1 MRCIIIEDEAP
12 ALQIL
17 EAYARKV
24 PMLEVLAGFR
34 NPIEAVRFLQQNEVD
49 LIFIDINMPELTGL
63 ELVRS
68 LPHPPLVIF
77 TTAYSEYAA
86 ESYDLDAVDYLL
98 KPIPFDRFLRAVN
111 KAARQVAKTESPAA
125 VGQVHERKD
134 KAFFVKSGS
143 LTHRLLPEDILYI
156 EAENNY
162 VKYVTAD
169 KKILSLD
176 RLSRLEQELPA
187 SQFIRVH
194 KSFLVAIH
202 QIDLIQK
209 TFVEIQGRRIAVG
222 RVYRS
227 AFFEHIDAIGRQ
239 GN

>member
-12 ALQIL
+12 ALQIM

-111 KAARQVAKTESPAA
+111 KAAQQVAKTETPAA
-125 VGQVHERKD
+125 VGQAHERKE

-143 LTHRLLPEDILYI
+143 LTHRLLPE
-156 EAENNY
+156 NNY
-162 VKYVTAD
+162 VKYVTTD

-176 RLSRLEQELPA
+176 SLSRLEQELSA

-227 AFFEHIDAIGRQ
+227 AFFERIDAIGRQ